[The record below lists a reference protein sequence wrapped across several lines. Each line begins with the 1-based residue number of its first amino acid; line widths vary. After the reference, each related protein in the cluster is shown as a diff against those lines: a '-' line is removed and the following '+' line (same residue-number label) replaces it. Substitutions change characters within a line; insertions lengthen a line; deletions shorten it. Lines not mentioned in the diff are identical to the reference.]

1 VSFRP
6 SCVEETYLY
15 EEQDIVVLSVKERHV
30 SDISSNEWSLVGE
43 RIRSARMST
52 GITVRELARR
62 IDVSASHVS
71 QVERGLSSFS
81 VRSLYT
87 VAGILGVS
95 MDSLFS
101 PETEATAGLDV
112 PPHEKLI
119 DSTLEA
125 AAIVQRAANRPTITM
140 ASGPRWERLTP
151 RPEAS
156 SEFIEVIYSPADP
169 NAEPPQDFVR
179 HDGREYGI
187 ITRGKLTV
195 HVGFESTVL
204 SEGDSI
210 AFDSSVPHKF
220 WNETPEEVRA
230 VWFVL
235 DQPTTAASD
244 GSSLPTS
251 RVSSFHPH

>member
-1 VSFRP
+1 
-6 SCVEETYLY
+6 
-15 EEQDIVVLSVKERHV
+15 VKEKLV

-43 RIRSARMST
+43 RLRSARLKT

-101 PETEATAGLDV
+101 PEVDTALDLSV
-112 PPHEKLI
+112 EVQGKLI
-119 DSTLEA
+119 ASTLEV

-151 RPEAS
+151 RPETS
-156 SEFIEVIYSPADP
+156 SEFIEVIYSPAAP
-169 NAEPPQDFVR
+169 NAEPPLDFVR

-187 ITRGKLTV
+187 ITRGELAV
-195 HVGFESTVL
+195 QVGFESTVL
-204 SEGDSI
+204 NEGDSI

-235 DQPTTAASD
+235 DQPTAALEEV
-244 GSSLPTS
+244 SSSRAP